1 VSTRDITTGPVRVE
15 TAADPELAVVT
26 IDHGPLN
33 LYDRDLHTALN
44 EAVTALEL
52 GRPRGALFRA
62 EGKVVS
68 GGVDVRDVFLP
79 LAQTADA
86 EGAERYFAELVELGE
101 RVHLLPFPT
110 VFAAHGLTLTWAFE
124 LALACDLIVAGESA
138 SFGLIEATV
147 GLTPAMG
154 GTQRL
159 AQRVGQG
166 RAKWFVMTAGRFGAA
181 EMERWG
187 AVDRMVPDDE
197 VDGSARELARS
208 LAAGPT
214 RAHAATKEIL
224 RELAVGGLGQ
234 ANARTGAIAGPLL
247 RTDDVRG
254 AMASFVEQGHGKAT
268 FTGR

>member
-1 VSTRDITTGPVRVE
+1 MNHP
-15 TAADPELAVVT
+15 
-26 IDHGPLN
+26 PLN
-33 LYDRDLHTALN
+33 LYDRDLHTALV
-44 EAVTALEL
+44 EAVTTLEQQ
-52 GRPRGALFRA
+52 RPRGALFRA

-68 GGVDVRDVFLP
+68 GGVDVRDAFLP
-79 LAQTADA
+79 LAQNADV
-86 EGAERYFAELVELGE
+86 EGGTRYFAELVELGE
-101 RVHLLPFPT
+101 RVHRLPFPT

-159 AQRVGQG
+159 AERVGQG

-187 AVDRMVPDDE
+187 AVDRWSPT
-197 VDGSARELARS
+197 ARS
-208 LAAGPT
+208 TAPHASSPGRWPPVRRGRTPPPRRSCASSPSAAWT
-214 RAHAATKEIL
+214 RRTPAPPRSPARCSAPRTCGVRWSRSSSGATG
-224 RELAVGGLGQ
+224 R
-234 ANARTGAIAGPLL
+234 P
-247 RTDDVRG
+247 
-254 AMASFVEQGHGKAT
+254 

>member
-1 VSTRDITTGPVRVE
+1 VSTAPVRVE
-15 TAADPELAVVT
+15 TGTDPELAVVT
-26 IDHGPLN
+26 INHPPLN
-33 LYDRDLHTALN
+33 LYDRDLHTALL
-44 EAVTALEL
+44 EAVTALEQD
-52 GRPRGALFRA
+52 RPRGALFRA

-68 GGVDVRDVFLP
+68 GGVDVRDAFLP
-79 LAQTADA
+79 LAQTRDVD
-86 EGAERYFAELVELGE
+86 GGRRYFAELVELGE

-159 AQRVGQG
+159 AERVGQG
-166 RAKWFVMTAGRFGAA
+166 RAKYFVMTAGRFGAA

-197 VDGSARELARS
+197 VDTASRELARS

-234 ANARTGAIAGPLL
+234 ANARTAEIAAALFGTEDL
-247 RTDDVRG
+247 RG
-254 AMASFVEQGHGKAT
+254 AMDSFVERGHGKAT

>member
-1 VSTRDITTGPVRVE
+1 VTTPPVRVE
-15 TAADPELAVVT
+15 TDDGPADCAVITVN
-26 IDHGPLN
+26 HPPLN
-33 LYDRDLHTALN
+33 LYDGELHAALF
-44 EAVTALEL
+44 EAVTTLEQQ
-52 GRPRGALFRA
+52 RPRGALFRA

-68 GGVDVRDVFLP
+68 AGVDVRDAFLP
-79 LAQTADA
+79 LARNADV
-86 EGAERYFAELVELGE
+86 EGGTRYFAELVELGE
-101 RVHLLPFPT
+101 RVHRLPFPT

-159 AQRVGQG
+159 AERVGHG

-187 AVDRMVPDDE
+187 AVDRVVGDDE
-197 VDGSARELARS
+197 VEGTARELART
-208 LAAGPT
+208 LTVGPT

-224 RELAVGGLGQ
+224 RELGSGGLDR
-234 ANARTGAIAGPLL
+234 ANARTAEIAGALFGTEDL
-247 RTDDVRG
+247 RA
-254 AMASFVEQGHGKAT
+254 AMDSFVEQGHGKAT

>member
-1 VSTRDITTGPVRVE
+1 MTTPPVRVG
-15 TAADPELAVVT
+15 TDAELAECAVLTV
-26 IDHGPLN
+26 DHPPLN
-33 LYDRDLHTALN
+33 LYDRDLHAALFDAVATL
-44 EAVTALEL
+44 EAQ
-52 GRPRGALFRA
+52 RPRAALFRA

-68 GGVDVRDVFLP
+68 GGVDVRDGFLP
-79 LAQTADA
+79 LAQRADV
-86 EGAERYFAELVELGE
+86 EGGTRYFAELVELGE
-101 RVHLLPFPT
+101 RVHRLPFPT

-124 LALACDLIVAGESA
+124 LALACDLIVAAESA

-159 AQRVGQG
+159 AERVGHG

-187 AVDRMVPDDE
+187 AVDRVVPDGE
-197 VDGSARELARS
+197 VDGTARELARA

-214 RAHAATKEIL
+214 VAHAATKEIL
-224 RELAVGGLGQ
+224 RELSVGGLDR
-234 ANARTGAIAGPLL
+234 ANARTPEIAGALFGTEDL
-247 RTDDVRG
+247 RG
-254 AMASFVEQGHGKAT
+254 AMESFVEQGHGKAR

>member
-1 VSTRDITTGPVRVE
+1 MPADDAPVRVE
-15 TAADPELAVVT
+15 TDPSGVALVT
-26 IDHGPLN
+26 VDHPPLN
-33 LYDRDLHTALN
+33 LYDDALHTALVD
-44 EAVTALEL
+44 AVDELE
-52 GRPRGALFRA
+52 RATPRAALFRA

-68 GGVDVRDVFLP
+68 GGVDVRDVFHP
-79 LAQTADA
+79 LAAAGDT
-86 EGAERYFAELVELGE
+86 EGGTRYFAELVEIGE
-101 RVHLLPFPT
+101 RVDRLPFPT

-124 LALACDLIVAGESA
+124 LALACDLVLATPRA

-159 AQRVGQG
+159 AERVGAG
-166 RAKWFVMTAGRFGAA
+166 RAKLFVMTAGRFGAE

-187 AVDRMVPDDE
+187 AIDRLLPEEGFDDA
-197 VDGSARELARS
+197 ARAFAAT

-224 RELAVGGLGQ
+224 RHWPAGGVDE
-234 ANARTGAIAGPLL
+234 ANRHTPQIAGDLFATEDL
-247 RTDDVRG
+247 QG